1 MNKEVIRALTIAGS
15 DASGGA
21 GMAADLTTFD
31 EYGLY
36 GQVALTTVVTMDK
49 ESWGHH
55 VSSMPISLIKA
66 QFETIAASTVPI
78 TTVKTGMLGTVEI
91 VELVA
96 GFLKEN
102 EFKYIVIDPVLA
114 CKGTDEVL
122 NPETADSIRDL
133 LLPMATVATPNL
145 FEAGV
150 MSGLGTPTS
159 LEEMKNAAEAIHA
172 LGTKYVVVKGSKVLN
187 AETAIDILYDGE
199 DFTVLSNPMLE
210 PAHTHGAG
218 CTFSA
223 AIAAGLALDLDIHEA
238 VRKAKDYV
246 TAAIE
251 NGFQYNDFVGPLF
264 RPAYRLNKQGRF

>member
-1 MNKEVIRALTIAGS
+1 MDKEVIRALTIAGS

-21 GMAADLTTFD
+21 GMAADLTTFE

-49 ESWGHH
+49 ETWGHH
-55 VSSMPISLIKA
+55 VTSLPTPLVEA
-66 QFETIAASTVPI
+66 QFETIAAGIKPI
-78 TTVKTGMLGTVEI
+78 TAVKTGMLGTVDI
-91 VELVA
+91 VRQVA
-96 GFLKEN
+96 KFLNEN

-122 NPETADSIRDL
+122 NPETADSIRKL
-133 LLPMATVATPNL
+133 LLPLATVATPNL

-150 MSGLGTPTS
+150 MSGLDTPTS
-159 LEEMKNAAEAIHA
+159 LEEMKKAAEAIHE
-172 LGTKYVVVKGSKVLN
+172 LGTKYVVVKGGKAVEAKS
-187 AETAIDILYDGE
+187 AIDILYDGE
-199 DFTVLSNPMLE
+199 DFTVFSNPMIE

-223 AIAAGLALDLDIHEA
+223 AIAAGLALDMDIHEA
-238 VRKAKDYV
+238 VKKAKDYV

-264 RPAYRLNKQGRF
+264 RPAYRLKKQGRF

>member
-1 MNKEVIRALTIAGS
+1 MDQEVIRALTIAGS

-21 GMAADLTTFD
+21 GMAADLTTFG

-49 ESWGHH
+49 ETWGHH
-55 VSSMPISLIKA
+55 VTSLATSLVEA
-66 QFETIAASTVPI
+66 QFETIAAGTKPI
-78 TTVKTGMLGTVEI
+78 TAVKTGMLGTCDI
-91 VELVA
+91 VEQVA
-96 GFLKEN
+96 RFLREN
-102 EFKYIVIDPVLA
+102 DFKYIVIDPVLA

-122 NPETADSIRDL
+122 NPETADSIREL
-133 LLPMATVATPNL
+133 LLPIATVATPNL
-145 FEAGV
+145 LEAGV

-159 LEEMKNAAEAIHA
+159 LNEMKEAAKAIHA
-172 LGTKYVVVKGSKVLN
+172 LGTKYVVVKGGKAVE

-199 DFTVLSNPMLE
+199 DFTVFSNLMIE

-223 AIAAGLALDLDIHEA
+223 AITAGLALDLDIHQA
-238 VRKAKDYV
+238 VKKAKDYV

-251 NGFQYNDFVGPLF
+251 KGFQYNDFVGPLF
-264 RPAYRLNKQGRF
+264 RPAYRLDKQGRF

>member
-1 MNKEVIRALTIAGS
+1 MCN
-15 DASGGA
+15 
-21 GMAADLTTFD
+21 
-31 EYGLY
+31 
-36 GQVALTTVVTMDK
+36 
-49 ESWGHH
+49 
-55 VSSMPISLIKA
+55 
-66 QFETIAASTVPI
+66 
-78 TTVKTGMLGTVEI
+78 
-91 VELVA
+91 
-96 GFLKEN
+96 
-102 EFKYIVIDPVLA
+102 
-114 CKGTDEVL
+114 DEVL
-122 NPETADSIRDL
+122 NSETEDSIRDL

-172 LGTKYVVVKGSKVLN
+172 LGTKYVVVKGGKVLN

-199 DFTVLSNPMLE
+199 DFTVLSNPTLE